1 MAEAKVAL
9 ISGAAGG
16 IGGATARKFAAEGW
30 RVLLTDRDEERL
42 VGTSRDIQQARFFAG
57 DIGAR
62 STCFDIVNWAIGE
75 AGRLDALVNAAGIW
89 REGPTEDCSEEDF
102 DMVFAVNVK
111 GLYFL
116 TAAAIPALK
125 KSAGLIVNLS
135 SDAGLQGNKGAA
147 LYCASKGAVTLFTKA
162 LALELAPDSVRVNAI
177 CPGDVMSPMLAF
189 QARRYGN
196 GDEKAYFDRLLAGY
210 PQGEGKA
217 RFIAPEEIASL
228 IFYLARPEAVP
239 ITGAALSIDFGYSAG
254 KF

>member
-1 MAEAKVAL
+1 
-9 ISGAAGG
+9 
-16 IGGATARKFAAEGW
+16 
-30 RVLLTDRDEERL
+30 VLLTDRDEERL
-42 VGTSRDIQQARFFAG
+42 AAISREIPEARCFAG
-57 DIGAR
+57 DIGTR
-62 STCFDIVNWAIGE
+62 STCFEIVNWALGE

-125 KSAGLIVNLS
+125 KSAGLVVNLS
-135 SDAGLQGNKGAA
+135 SDAGLQGDKGAA

-162 LALELAPDSVRVNAI
+162 LALELAPDGVRVNAI

-210 PQGEGKA
+210 PQGEKKA

-228 IFYLARPEAVP
+228 IFYLARPEAAP

>member
-1 MAEAKVAL
+1 MAEPKVVL

-16 IGGATARKFAAEGW
+16 IGSATARKFAAEGW
-30 RVLLTDRDEERL
+30 RVILTDRENERL
-42 VGTSRDIQQARFFAG
+42 AAISRDIQEARFIAG
-57 DIGAR
+57 DIAAR
-62 STCFDIVNWAIGE
+62 STCFDIVNWALGE

-89 REGPTEDCSEEDF
+89 REGPTADCSEEDF
-102 DMVFAVNVK
+102 DTVFAVNVK

-125 KSAGLIVNLS
+125 KSEGLIVNLS
-135 SDAGLQGNKGAA
+135 SDAGIQGNQGAA

-162 LALELAPDSVRVNAI
+162 LALELAPDGVRVNAV
-177 CPGDVMSPMLAF
+177 CPGDVMSPMLSF
-189 QARRYGN
+189 QARRYGK

-210 PQGEGKA
+210 PQGESRA

-228 IFYLARPEAVP
+228 ICYLARPEAAP
-239 ITGAALSIDFGYSAG
+239 ITGAALPIDFGYSAG

>member
-1 MAEAKVAL
+1 MTEPKVAL

-16 IGGATARKFAAEGW
+16 IGGATARKFASEGW
-30 RVLLTDRDEERL
+30 RVLLTDQEEERL
-42 VGTSRDIQQARFFAG
+42 AATARDIPVARYFAG
-57 DIGAR
+57 DIRTRAA
-62 STCFDIVNWAIGE
+62 CFDIVSWALRE
-75 AGRLDALVNAAGIW
+75 AGRLDALVNAAGMF

-102 DMVFAVNVK
+102 DTVFAVNVK

-116 TAAAIPALK
+116 SAAAIPALK
-125 KSAGLIVNLS
+125 LSEGVIVNLS
-135 SDAGLQGNKGAA
+135 SDAGIQGNQGAA

-162 LALELAPDSVRVNAI
+162 LALELAPDAVRVNAI

-210 PQGEGKA
+210 PQGERA
-217 RFIAPEEIASL
+217 RFITPEEIASF
-228 IFYLARPEAVP
+228 IFYLARPEASP

>member
-1 MAEAKVAL
+1 MAEPKVAL

-30 RVLLTDRDEERL
+30 RVLLTDRDDAGLAE
-42 VGTSRDIQQARFFAG
+42 TSRGIPNARFFAG
-57 DIGAR
+57 DIRTRAAC
-62 STCFDIVNWAIGE
+62 SDIVSWALAQ

-89 REGPTEDCSEEDF
+89 REGPTETCSEEDF
-102 DMVFAVNVK
+102 DTVFAVNVK

-125 KSAGLIVNLS
+125 KSEGLIVNLS
-135 SDAGLQGNKGAA
+135 SDAGIQGNQGAA

-162 LALELAPDSVRVNAI
+162 LALELAPDGVRVNAV
-177 CPGDVMSPMLAF
+177 CPGDVMTPMLAF
-189 QARRYGN
+189 QARRYGG
-196 GDEKAYFDRLLAGY
+196 GDEKAYFDRLLQGY

-228 IFYLARPEAVP
+228 IFYLAHPEAAP

>member
-1 MAEAKVAL
+1 MAEPKVAL

-16 IGGATARKFAAEGW
+16 IGSATARKFASEGW
-30 RVLLTDRDEERL
+30 TVLLTDQDETGL
-42 VGTSRDIQQARFFAG
+42 QSAAQGLAGARFFAG
-57 DIGAR
+57 DIRAR
-62 STCFDIVNWAIGE
+62 STCFDIVEWALGE
-75 AGRLDALVNAAGIW
+75 AGRLDVLVNTAGIW
-89 REGPTEDCSEEDF
+89 REGPTDASSEEDF
-102 DMVFAVNVK
+102 DAVFAVNVK

-125 KSAGLIVNLS
+125 RSEGVIVNLS
-135 SDAGLQGNKGAA
+135 SDAGIQGNQGAA

-162 LALELAPDSVRVNAI
+162 LALELAPHGVRVNCI

-196 GDEKAYFDRLLAGY
+196 GDEKGYFDRLLKGY

-217 RFIAPEEIASL
+217 RFIAPEEVASL
-228 IFYLARPEAVP
+228 IFYLARPEAAP

-254 KF
+254 KY

>member
-1 MAEAKVAL
+1 MTEPKVAL

-16 IGGATARKFAAEGW
+16 IGGATARKFASEGW
-30 RVLLTDRDEERL
+30 RVLLTDREDERL
-42 VGTSRDIQQARFFAG
+42 AATSRDISGARYFSG
-57 DIGAR
+57 DIRMRA
-62 STCFDIVNWAIGE
+62 TCFDIVSWALAE

-102 DMVFAVNVK
+102 DAVFAVNVK

-125 KSAGLIVNLS
+125 KSEGVIINLS
-135 SDAGLQGNKGAA
+135 SDAGIQGNLGAA

-162 LALELAPDSVRVNAI
+162 LALELAPAGVRVNAI
-177 CPGDVMSPMLAF
+177 CPGDVMSPMLSF

-210 PQGEGKA
+210 PQGERA
-217 RFIAPEEIASL
+217 RFITPEEIASL
-228 IFYLARPEAVP
+228 ICYLARPEAAP
-239 ITGAALSIDFGYSAG
+239 ITGAALLIDFGYSAG
-254 KF
+254 R

>member
-1 MAEAKVAL
+1 MAEAKTAL

-16 IGGATARKFAAEGW
+16 IGGATARKFASEGW
-30 RVLLTDRDEERL
+30 SVLLTDRDEAGLR
-42 VGTSRDIQQARFFAG
+42 SIARELGGAPFLAG
-57 DIGAR
+57 DIRACA
-62 STCFDIVNWAIGE
+62 TCLDIVDWAVKE
-75 AGRLDALVNAAGIW
+75 AGCLDALVNAAGIW
-89 REGPTEDCSEEDF
+89 REGPTESCSEEDF
-102 DMVFAVNVK
+102 DTVFAVNVK

-125 KSAGLIVNLS
+125 LSEGLIVNLS
-135 SDAGLQGNKGAA
+135 SDAGIQGNQGAA

-162 LALELAPDSVRVNAI
+162 LALELAPFGVRVNAV

-196 GDEKAYFDRLLAGY
+196 GDEKGYLDQLLQGY
-210 PQGEGKA
+210 PQGESRA

-228 IFYLARPEAVP
+228 IFYLARPEATP

>member
-1 MAEAKVAL
+1 MAESKVAL

-16 IGGATARKFAAEGW
+16 IGSATARKFASEGW
-30 RVLLTDRDEERL
+30 RVLLTDREKERL
-42 VGTSRDIQQARFFAG
+42 VATSRDIPGAPFFAG
-57 DIGAR
+57 DIGLR
-62 STCFDIVNWAIGE
+62 STCFDIVNWALGE
-75 AGRLDALVNAAGIW
+75 AGRLDVLVNAAGIW

-102 DMVFAVNVK
+102 DTVFAVNVK

-125 KSAGLIVNLS
+125 RCEGVIVNLS
-135 SDAGLQGNKGAA
+135 SDAGIQGNQGAA

-162 LALELAPDSVRVNAI
+162 LALELAPDGVRVNAV
-177 CPGDVMSPMLAF
+177 CPSDVMSPMLAF

-210 PQGEGKA
+210 PQGQGKA

-228 IFYLARPEAVP
+228 IFYLVRPEAAP

>member
-42 VGTSRDIQQARFFAG
+42 AAISREIPEARCFAG
-57 DIGAR
+57 DIGTR
-62 STCFDIVNWAIGE
+62 STCFEIVNWALGE

-125 KSAGLIVNLS
+125 KSAGLVVNLS
-135 SDAGLQGNKGAA
+135 SDAGLRKAKRRP
-147 LYCASKGAVTLFTKA
+147 AS
-162 LALELAPDSVRVNAI
+162 S
-177 CPGDVMSPMLAF
+177 
-189 QARRYGN
+189 RR
-196 GDEKAYFDRLLAGY
+196 R
-210 PQGEGKA
+210 
-217 RFIAPEEIASL
+217 RSL
-228 IFYLARPEAVP
+228 P
-239 ITGAALSIDFGYSAG
+239 
-254 KF
+254 

>member
-42 VGTSRDIQQARFFAG
+42 TSASRDIPGARFIAA

-62 STCFDIVNWAIGE
+62 ATCFDIVDWALGE

-102 DMVFAVNVK
+102 DALFAVNVK

-116 TAAAIPALK
+116 TSAAIPALK
-125 KSAGLIVNLS
+125 LSEGVIVNLS
-135 SDAGLQGNKGAA
+135 SDAGLQGNLGAA

-162 LALELAPDSVRVNAI
+162 LALELAPAGVRVNAV

-196 GDEKAYFDRLLAGY
+196 GDEKAYFDRLLAAY
-210 PQGEGKA
+210 PQGEGRA

-228 IFYLARPEAVP
+228 IFYLARPEAAP

-254 KF
+254 R

>member
-1 MAEAKVAL
+1 MAEQKTAL
-9 ISGAAGG
+9 ISGGAGG
-16 IGGATARKFAAEGW
+16 IGGATARKFASEGW
-30 RVLLTDRDEERL
+30 AVLLTDRDEAGLAAITREIP
-42 VGTSRDIQQARFFAG
+42 GARFHAG
-57 DIGAR
+57 DIRTRA
-62 STCFDIVNWAIGE
+62 TCVDIVTWAVNE
-75 AGRLDALVNAAGIW
+75 TGRLDALVNAAGIW
-89 REGPTEDCSEEDF
+89 REGPTESCSEEDF
-102 DMVFAVNVK
+102 DTVFDVNVK

-125 KSAGLIVNLS
+125 RSEGVIVNLS
-135 SDAGLQGNKGAA
+135 SDAGLQGNQGAA

-162 LALELAPDSVRVNAI
+162 LALELAPDGVRVNAV

-196 GDEKAYFDRLLAGY
+196 GDEKAYFDRLLEGY
-210 PQGEGKA
+210 PQGAGRA

-228 IFYLARPEAVP
+228 IFYLARPEAAP

>member
-1 MAEAKVAL
+1 
-9 ISGAAGG
+9 
-16 IGGATARKFAAEGW
+16 
-30 RVLLTDRDEERL
+30 
-42 VGTSRDIQQARFFAG
+42 
-57 DIGAR
+57 
-62 STCFDIVNWAIGE
+62 VNWAIGE

-162 LALELAPDSVRVNAI
+162 LALELAPDGVRVNAI

>member
-16 IGGATARKFAAEGW
+16 IGGATARKFAGEGW
-30 RVLLTDRDEERL
+30 TVLLTDKDEASL
-42 VGTSRDIQQARFFAG
+42 AAITQGIAGARFRAG
-57 DIGAR
+57 DISRRA
-62 STCFDIVNWAIGE
+62 TCVDIVEWALGE
-75 AGRLDALVNAAGIW
+75 TGRLDALVNAAGIW
-89 REGPTEDCSEEDF
+89 REGLTESCSEEDF
-102 DMVFAVNVK
+102 DAVFGVNVK

-125 KSAGLIVNLS
+125 RSAGLIVNLS
-135 SDAGLQGNKGAA
+135 SDAGIQGNQGAA

-162 LALELAPDSVRVNAI
+162 LALELAPDGVRVNAV

-189 QARRYGN
+189 QARRYGQ
-196 GDEKAYFDRLLAGY
+196 GDEQGYLDRLLQGY
-210 PQGEGKA
+210 PQGPGRA

-228 IFYLARPEAVP
+228 IFYLARPEAMP

-254 KF
+254 R

>member
-42 VGTSRDIQQARFFAG
+42 AATSRDIQQARFFAG

-102 DMVFAVNVK
+102 DVVFAVNVK

-116 TAAAIPALK
+116 TVAAIPALK
-125 KSAGLIVNLS
+125 KSEGLIVNLS

-162 LALELAPDSVRVNAI
+162 LALELAPDGVRVNAI
-177 CPGDVMSPMLAF
+177 
-189 QARRYGN
+189 
-196 GDEKAYFDRLLAGY
+196 
-210 PQGEGKA
+210 
-217 RFIAPEEIASL
+217 
-228 IFYLARPEAVP
+228 
-239 ITGAALSIDFGYSAG
+239 
-254 KF
+254 